1 MPCKSPV
8 TLSSYNVNLLIY
20 CFAHFLLNIKYTND
34 MGACMLTSKL
44 GKFIVIALG
53 ASVLTLT
60 GCASKK
66 PKSQVV
72 VAPLGTAGGM
82 YGGGYTGGALVN
94 NSDAIRN
101 AARNIQGVVHFDF
114 DSDVIKPAAAAILD
128 KQAEFLK
135 SNPGARVLV
144 AGHTDERGTREYNMS
159 LGERRAASVRTYLSG
174 KGVNSANV
182 EIISYGEEQPV
193 ATGSNEAAWAQNR
206 RAELSY

>member
-1 MPCKSPV
+1 
-8 TLSSYNVNLLIY
+8 
-20 CFAHFLLNIKYTND
+20 
-34 MGACMLTSKL
+34 MLTSKF
-44 GKFIVIALG
+44 GKIIAIALT
-53 ASVLTLT
+53 ASTLAVT
-60 GCASKK
+60 GCAHKK

-72 VAPLGTAGGM
+72 VAPLGTASIHGGA
-82 YGGGYTGGALVN
+82 GYTGGALVN

-135 SNPGARVLV
+135 SNQGARVLV

-159 LGERRAASVRTYLSG
+159 LGERRAASVRSYLAS
-174 KGVNSANV
+174 KGVNTANI
-182 EIISYGEEQPV
+182 EIISFGEEQPV

>member
-1 MPCKSPV
+1 MPIFK
-8 TLSSYNVNLLIY
+8 THKLS
-20 CFAHFLLNIKYTND
+20 
-34 MGACMLTSKL
+34 TSKL
-44 GKFIVIALG
+44 LISALTVSIL
-53 ASVLTLT
+53 AVT
-60 GCASKK
+60 GCASQK

-72 VAPLGTAGGM
+72 VAPLGTTGGN
-82 YGGGYTGGALVN
+82 YGGYTGGALVN

-101 AARNIQGVVHFDF
+101 ASHNIQGVVHFDF
-114 DSDVIKPAAAAILD
+114 DSDAIKPAAAAILD

-135 SNPGARVLV
+135 SNPSARVLV

-159 LGERRAASVRTYLSG
+159 LGERRAAAVRTYLSG
-174 KGVNSANV
+174 KGVNTSNV